1 MQIFLDTAEIDVVK
15 SHMETGLIDG
25 VTTNPS
31 LILKSGTELN
41 TRIKE
46 LVEAGVPDIS
56 AEVVGETAAE
66 MLSMAETLVP
76 LGSSVTIK
84 VPCTMEGLKACKQL
98 SLQGTR
104 VNVTLVFSVS
114 QAILSAK
121 AGAAY
126 VSPFIGRLDDQ
137 RLGGIDLV
145 KEISTLYREQLVRT
159 KVLAASTR
167 SVYDVERA
175 FEVGADVV
183 TMPPKLFKEMYDHA
197 LTDQGIEKFNSDWEE
212 AIKSK
217 K

>member
-1 MQIFLDTAEIDVVK
+1 MLNKTSQFYSMQIFLDTAEIDVVK

-31 LILKSGTELN
+31 LILKSGAELN
-41 TRIKE
+41 PRIKE

-56 AEVVGETAAE
+56 AEVVGETAEE
-66 MLSMAETLVP
+66 MLSMAETLIP

-98 SLQGTR
+98 SEQGIR

-126 VSPFIGRLDDQ
+126 VSPFIGMK
-137 RLGGIDLV
+137 GI
-145 KEISTLYREQLVRT
+145 YH
-159 KVLAASTR
+159 
-167 SVYDVERA
+167 
-175 FEVGADVV
+175 F
-183 TMPPKLFKEMYDHA
+183 
-197 LTDQGIEKFNSDWEE
+197 
-212 AIKSK
+212 
-217 K
+217 

>member
-31 LILKSGTELN
+31 LILKSGAELN
-41 TRIKE
+41 PRIKE

-56 AEVVGETAAE
+56 AEVVGETAEE
-66 MLSMAETLVP
+66 MLSMAETLIP

-98 SLQGTR
+98 SEQGIR

-145 KEISTLYREQLVRT
+145 KEIATLYREQLVRT

-167 SVYDVERA
+167 SVLDVERA

-183 TMPPKLFKEMYDHA
+183 TMPPKLFKEMYNHA

>member
-31 LILKSGTELN
+31 LILKSGAELN
-41 TRIKE
+41 PRIKE

-56 AEVVGETAAE
+56 AEVVGETAEE
-66 MLSMAETLVP
+66 MLSMAETLIP

-98 SLQGTR
+98 SEQGIR

-121 AGAAY
+121 AGAA
-126 VSPFIGRLDDQ
+126 F
-137 RLGGIDLV
+137 
-145 KEISTLYREQLVRT
+145 
-159 KVLAASTR
+159 
-167 SVYDVERA
+167 
-175 FEVGADVV
+175 
-183 TMPPKLFKEMYDHA
+183 HA
-197 LTDQGIEKFNSDWEE
+197 INKRG
-212 AIKSK
+212 
-217 K
+217 